1 MTSRDIGSVLTTVR
15 YDEEH
20 LARLREIFA
29 PAPVIKVAGDDD
41 DAIAAALRDADV
53 AVLAGD
59 IDNRF
64 EGAANLRWV
73 HCDHAGLNGSAKPW
87 VIAQPDLIV
96 TASAGRAAPA
106 LAQHAFFF
114 ALGLIYDAP
123 GLVRIKDAH
132 QWRGLP
138 GYEDRRGLYG
148 KTLGIIGLG
157 YTGQEVAR
165 LGTAFGMRV
174 VGYGRGPKG
183 AETPGLDAYYDG
195 ATGATIDE
203 LLAAS
208 DIVILAIR
216 LTDQTHHMIGARE
229 LALMKPT
236 GYLINIAR
244 GAVVDEPAL
253 AAALHAG
260 TIAGA
265 GLDVFEQE
273 PLPAGAPIWDAP
285 NTIMTH
291 HVTAEMPDLVGR
303 SLDII
308 AENVRRYRAGEEL
321 LNRLTPADLYT
332 RGDRVTH
339 AAPAATPSTA
349 SASTHQESG
358 RP

>member
-1 MTSRDIGSVLTTVR
+1 MTTRAIGSVLTTVR
-15 YDEEH
+15 YDEAH
-20 LARLREIFA
+20 LARLRGILA
-29 PAPVIKVAGDDD
+29 PAPVIQLAADDD
-41 DAIAAALRDADV
+41 EGIAVVLPNVDV
-53 AVLAGD
+53 AILQGD
-59 IDNRF
+59 IDERF
-64 EGAANLRWV
+64 AGAPRLRWV

-114 ALGLIYDAP
+114 ALGLTYDAP
-123 GLVRIKDAH
+123 GLAQIKIAH

-157 YTGQEVAR
+157 YTGREVAR
-165 LGTAFGMRV
+165 LGKAFGMRV
-174 VGYGRGPKG
+174 LGYSRGAQG
-183 AETPGLDAYYDG
+183 AQVPELDVYYDG
-195 ATGATIDE
+195 ASGASVDE
-203 LLAAS
+203 LLAQS
-208 DIVILAIR
+208 DVTILAIR
-216 LTDQTHHMIGARE
+216 LTDETYHMIGERE
-229 LALMKPT
+229 LSIMKPT

-273 PLPAGAPIWDAP
+273 PLPVDAPIWDAP

-303 SLDII
+303 SIDVIE
-308 AENVRRYRAGEEL
+308 ENVRRYRAGEDL
-321 LNRLTPADLYT
+321 LNRLLPGDLYT
-332 RGDRVTH
+332 RGDSPARATS
-339 AAPAATPSTA
+339 APAAAT
-349 SASTHQESG
+349 
-358 RP
+358 R